1 MRYTRVKDKN
11 GEIHLAAFEK
21 EDKVFFLDEL
31 FPELK
36 GKSLIDFVH
45 MVNGDPQK
53 AAQMICAADGLVHR
67 IEEQEMLTPIERPVH
82 DILCVGVNYT
92 DHLEE
97 TKEHLAGAVSD
108 EVSGTV
114 YFAKRTNRILG
125 ANEEIQGRFDIDEKV
140 DYETELAVIIG
151 KEGKGIT
158 EEKAEEY
165 VFGYS
170 VFNDL
175 SSRDLQTRHGQWL
188 IAELSKGIT
197 LEAGDI
203 IATGTPVVTVFDE
216 KEKPDYEGNKKVI
229 DFLIEGGVDGILV
242 LGSSGE
248 FTGLTKQEK
257 HDFFKFYADYTA
269 GRTKLY
275 AGTGSLNFEDTV
287 ALSNEVN
294 EMGYEGAMVIGP
306 CYYAL
311 DQEKIFVYYDTLAKS
326 IKGNLYIYNFPA
338 RSGHSIAPETL
349 KKLVE
354 NNTNIKG
361 LKDSVSEPNHTNEL
375 MPLYDMDSNFSLL
388 FKKLMQHR
396 GVEISDRAIF
406 PYNQMD
412 EEVYKKAESLMDK
425 VIEEYQNLK

>member
-1 MRYTRVKDKN
+1 MCKIV
-11 GEIHLAAFEK
+11 
-21 EDKVFFLDEL
+21 
-31 FPELK
+31 
-36 GKSLIDFVH
+36 
-45 MVNGDPQK
+45 
-53 AAQMICAADGLVHR
+53 
-67 IEEQEMLTPIERPVH
+67 
-82 DILCVGVNYT
+82 
-92 DHLEE
+92 
-97 TKEHLAGAVSD
+97 
-108 EVSGTV
+108 
-114 YFAKRTNRILG
+114 
-125 ANEEIQGRFDIDEKV
+125 
-140 DYETELAVIIG
+140 
-151 KEGKGIT
+151 
-158 EEKAEEY
+158 
-165 VFGYS
+165 
-170 VFNDL
+170 
-175 SSRDLQTRHGQWL
+175 
-188 IAELSKGIT
+188 
-197 LEAGDI
+197 
-203 IATGTPVVTVFDE
+203 TPVVTVFDE
-216 KEKPDYEGNKKVI
+216 NEKPDYEGNKKVI

-354 NNTNIKG
+354 NNANIKG
-361 LKDSVSEPNHTNEL
+361 LKDSVSELDDQFLYNLTSGGVGCIGALSNIVPEIWSDLVKSTKEKDFDRVMKLSALTHEL

-396 GVEISDRAIF
+396 GVEVSDRAIF

>member
-1 MRYTRVKDKN
+1 MVIRKKQHRWIGTQN
-11 GEIHLAAFEK
+11 G
-21 EDKVFFLDEL
+21 
-31 FPELK
+31 
-36 GKSLIDFVH
+36 
-45 MVNGDPQK
+45 
-53 AAQMICAADGLVHR
+53 R
-67 IEEQEMLTPIERPVH
+67 
-82 DILCVGVNYT
+82 
-92 DHLEE
+92 
-97 TKEHLAGAVSD
+97 
-108 EVSGTV
+108 
-114 YFAKRTNRILG
+114 
-125 ANEEIQGRFDIDEKV
+125 
-140 DYETELAVIIG
+140 
-151 KEGKGIT
+151 
-158 EEKAEEY
+158 AEEY

-248 FTGLTKQEK
+248 FTRLTKQQK
-257 HDFFKFYADYTA
+257 HDFFKFYAGYTA

-375 MPLYDMDSNFSLL
+375 MLAVEGHEFEMFSGFDDQFLYNLTSG
-388 FKKLMQHR
+388 

>member
-1 MRYTRVKDKN
+1 M
-11 GEIHLAAFEK
+11 
-21 EDKVFFLDEL
+21 
-31 FPELK
+31 
-36 GKSLIDFVH
+36 GKSLDNYTIMGPVIVDRTELP
-45 MVNGDPQK
+45 MPLELDIKSYVNGELRQ
-53 AAQMICAADGLVHR
+53 
-67 IEEQEMLTPIERPVH
+67 
-82 DILCVGVNYT
+82 NSN
-92 DHLEE
+92 
-97 TKEHLAGAVSD
+97 TKYLIKKIPG
-108 EVSGTV
+108 
-114 YFAKRTNRILG
+114 
-125 ANEEIQGRFDIDEKV
+125 
-140 DYETELAVIIG
+140 
-151 KEGKGIT
+151 
-158 EEKAEEY
+158 
-165 VFGYS
+165 
-170 VFNDL
+170 
-175 SSRDLQTRHGQWL
+175 L

-197 LEAGDI
+197 LEASDI

-257 HDFFKFYADYTA
+257 HDFFKFYTGYTA

-354 NNTNIKG
+354 NNANIKG
-361 LKDSVSEPNHTNEL
+361 LKDSVSEPNHTNELMLAVEGHEFEMFSGFDDQFLYNLTSGGVGCIGALSNIVPEIWSDLVKSTKEKDFDRVMKLSALTHEL

-396 GVEISDRAIF
+396 GVEVSDRAIF

>member
-1 MRYTRVKDKN
+1 M
-11 GEIHLAAFEK
+11 
-21 EDKVFFLDEL
+21 
-31 FPELK
+31 
-36 GKSLIDFVH
+36 
-45 MVNGDPQK
+45 
-53 AAQMICAADGLVHR
+53 
-67 IEEQEMLTPIERPVH
+67 
-82 DILCVGVNYT
+82 
-92 DHLEE
+92 
-97 TKEHLAGAVSD
+97 
-108 EVSGTV
+108 
-114 YFAKRTNRILG
+114 
-125 ANEEIQGRFDIDEKV
+125 
-140 DYETELAVIIG
+140 
-151 KEGKGIT
+151 
-158 EEKAEEY
+158 
-165 VFGYS
+165 
-170 VFNDL
+170 
-175 SSRDLQTRHGQWL
+175 
-188 IAELSKGIT
+188 SKGIT

-257 HDFFKFYADYTA
+257 HDFFKFYAGYTV

-396 GVEISDRAIF
+396 GVEVLDRAIF

>member
-1 MRYTRVKDKN
+1 MVIRKKQHRWIGTQN
-11 GEIHLAAFEK
+11 G
-21 EDKVFFLDEL
+21 
-31 FPELK
+31 
-36 GKSLIDFVH
+36 
-45 MVNGDPQK
+45 
-53 AAQMICAADGLVHR
+53 R
-67 IEEQEMLTPIERPVH
+67 
-82 DILCVGVNYT
+82 
-92 DHLEE
+92 
-97 TKEHLAGAVSD
+97 
-108 EVSGTV
+108 
-114 YFAKRTNRILG
+114 
-125 ANEEIQGRFDIDEKV
+125 
-140 DYETELAVIIG
+140 
-151 KEGKGIT
+151 
-158 EEKAEEY
+158 AEEY

-375 MPLYDMDSNFSLL
+375 MLAVEGHEFEMFSGFDDQFLYNLTSG
-388 FKKLMQHR
+388 

>member
-1 MRYTRVKDKN
+1 M
-11 GEIHLAAFEK
+11 E
-21 EDKVFFLDEL
+21 FLCWD
-31 FPELK
+31 
-36 GKSLIDFVH
+36 
-45 MVNGDPQK
+45 
-53 AAQMICAADGLVHR
+53 
-67 IEEQEMLTPIERPVH
+67 RPVNLQ
-82 DILCVGVNYT
+82 DLRNRRNMISSNSMQIILQ
-92 DHLEE
+92 
-97 TKEHLAGAVSD
+97 GAQS
-108 EVSGTV
+108 
-114 YFAKRTNRILG
+114 FML
-125 ANEEIQGRFDIDEKV
+125 
-140 DYETELAVIIG
+140 
-151 KEGKGIT
+151 
-158 EEKAEEY
+158 
-165 VFGYS
+165 
-170 VFNDL
+170 
-175 SSRDLQTRHGQWL
+175 
-188 IAELSKGIT
+188 
-197 LEAGDI
+197 
-203 IATGTPVVTVFDE
+203 
-216 KEKPDYEGNKKVI
+216 
-229 DFLIEGGVDGILV
+229 
-242 LGSSGE
+242 
-248 FTGLTKQEK
+248 
-257 HDFFKFYADYTA
+257 
-269 GRTKLY
+269 
-275 AGTGSLNFEDTV
+275 DTV

-396 GVEISDRAIF
+396 GVEVLDRAIF

>member
-1 MRYTRVKDKN
+1 M
-11 GEIHLAAFEK
+11 
-21 EDKVFFLDEL
+21 
-31 FPELK
+31 
-36 GKSLIDFVH
+36 
-45 MVNGDPQK
+45 
-53 AAQMICAADGLVHR
+53 
-67 IEEQEMLTPIERPVH
+67 
-82 DILCVGVNYT
+82 
-92 DHLEE
+92 
-97 TKEHLAGAVSD
+97 
-108 EVSGTV
+108 
-114 YFAKRTNRILG
+114 
-125 ANEEIQGRFDIDEKV
+125 
-140 DYETELAVIIG
+140 
-151 KEGKGIT
+151 
-158 EEKAEEY
+158 
-165 VFGYS
+165 
-170 VFNDL
+170 
-175 SSRDLQTRHGQWL
+175 
-188 IAELSKGIT
+188 
-197 LEAGDI
+197 
-203 IATGTPVVTVFDE
+203 
-216 KEKPDYEGNKKVI
+216 
-229 DFLIEGGVDGILV
+229 

-257 HDFFKFYADYTA
+257 HDFFKFYTGYTA

-287 ALSNEVN
+287 ALLNEVN

-354 NNTNIKG
+354 NNANIKG
-361 LKDSVSEPNHTNEL
+361 LKDSVSEPNHTNELMLAVEGHEFEMFSGFDDQFLYNLTSGGVGCIGALSNIVPEIWSDLVKSTKEKDFDRVMKLSALTHEL

>member
-1 MRYTRVKDKN
+1 MKRLLLRGY
-11 GEIHLAAFEK
+11 GEIPIK
-21 EDKVFFLDEL
+21 IN
-31 FPELK
+31 PI
-36 GKSLIDFVH
+36 G
-45 MVNGDPQK
+45 
-53 AAQMICAADGLVHR
+53 
-67 IEEQEMLTPIERPVH
+67 EQ
-82 DILCVGVNYT
+82 D
-92 DHLEE
+92 
-97 TKEHLAGAVSD
+97 
-108 EVSGTV
+108 
-114 YFAKRTNRILG
+114 
-125 ANEEIQGRFDIDEKV
+125 AN
-140 DYETELAVIIG
+140 
-151 KEGKGIT
+151 
-158 EEKAEEY
+158 
-165 VFGYS
+165 
-170 VFNDL
+170 
-175 SSRDLQTRHGQWL
+175 
-188 IAELSKGIT
+188 
-197 LEAGDI
+197 
-203 IATGTPVVTVFDE
+203 
-216 KEKPDYEGNKKVI
+216 
-229 DFLIEGGVDGILV
+229 
-242 LGSSGE
+242 
-248 FTGLTKQEK
+248 
-257 HDFFKFYADYTA
+257 
-269 GRTKLY
+269 
-275 AGTGSLNFEDTV
+275 GTGSLNFEDTV

-396 GVEISDRAIF
+396 GVEVLDRAIF

>member
-1 MRYTRVKDKN
+1 MCKIV
-11 GEIHLAAFEK
+11 
-21 EDKVFFLDEL
+21 
-31 FPELK
+31 
-36 GKSLIDFVH
+36 
-45 MVNGDPQK
+45 
-53 AAQMICAADGLVHR
+53 
-67 IEEQEMLTPIERPVH
+67 
-82 DILCVGVNYT
+82 
-92 DHLEE
+92 
-97 TKEHLAGAVSD
+97 
-108 EVSGTV
+108 
-114 YFAKRTNRILG
+114 
-125 ANEEIQGRFDIDEKV
+125 
-140 DYETELAVIIG
+140 
-151 KEGKGIT
+151 
-158 EEKAEEY
+158 
-165 VFGYS
+165 
-170 VFNDL
+170 
-175 SSRDLQTRHGQWL
+175 
-188 IAELSKGIT
+188 
-197 LEAGDI
+197 
-203 IATGTPVVTVFDE
+203 TPVVTVFDE
-216 KEKPDYEGNKKVI
+216 NEKPDYEGNKKVI

-306 CYYAL
+306 CNYAL

-354 NNTNIKG
+354 NNANIKG
-361 LKDSVSEPNHTNEL
+361 LKDSVSEPNHTNELMLAVEGHEFEMFSGFDDQFLYNLTSGGVGCIGALSNIVPEIWSDLVKSTKEKDFDRVMKLSALTHEL

-396 GVEISDRAIF
+396 GVEVSDRAIF

>member
-1 MRYTRVKDKN
+1 M
-11 GEIHLAAFEK
+11 
-21 EDKVFFLDEL
+21 
-31 FPELK
+31 
-36 GKSLIDFVH
+36 
-45 MVNGDPQK
+45 
-53 AAQMICAADGLVHR
+53 
-67 IEEQEMLTPIERPVH
+67 
-82 DILCVGVNYT
+82 
-92 DHLEE
+92 
-97 TKEHLAGAVSD
+97 
-108 EVSGTV
+108 
-114 YFAKRTNRILG
+114 
-125 ANEEIQGRFDIDEKV
+125 
-140 DYETELAVIIG
+140 
-151 KEGKGIT
+151 
-158 EEKAEEY
+158 
-165 VFGYS
+165 
-170 VFNDL
+170 
-175 SSRDLQTRHGQWL
+175 
-188 IAELSKGIT
+188 SKGIT

-311 DQEKIFVYYDTLAKS
+311 DQEKIFVYYDMLAKS
-326 IKGNLYIYNFPA
+326 IKGNLYIYNFPV

-396 GVEISDRAIF
+396 GVEVLDRLIF

>member
-1 MRYTRVKDKN
+1 M
-11 GEIHLAAFEK
+11 
-21 EDKVFFLDEL
+21 
-31 FPELK
+31 
-36 GKSLIDFVH
+36 GKSLDNYTIMGPVIVDRTELP
-45 MVNGDPQK
+45 MPLELDIKSYVNGELRQ
-53 AAQMICAADGLVHR
+53 
-67 IEEQEMLTPIERPVH
+67 
-82 DILCVGVNYT
+82 NSN
-92 DHLEE
+92 
-97 TKEHLAGAVSD
+97 TKYLIKKIPG
-108 EVSGTV
+108 
-114 YFAKRTNRILG
+114 
-125 ANEEIQGRFDIDEKV
+125 
-140 DYETELAVIIG
+140 
-151 KEGKGIT
+151 
-158 EEKAEEY
+158 
-165 VFGYS
+165 
-170 VFNDL
+170 
-175 SSRDLQTRHGQWL
+175 L

-197 LEAGDI
+197 LEASDI

-257 HDFFKFYADYTA
+257 HDFFKFYTGYTA

-375 MPLYDMDSNFSLL
+375 MLAVEGHEFEMFSGFDDQFLYNLTSGGVGCIGALSNIVPEIWSDLVKSTKEKDFDRVMKLSALTHELMPLYDMDSNFSLL

-396 GVEISDRAIF
+396 GVEVSDRAIF

>member
-1 MRYTRVKDKN
+1 M
-11 GEIHLAAFEK
+11 
-21 EDKVFFLDEL
+21 
-31 FPELK
+31 
-36 GKSLIDFVH
+36 
-45 MVNGDPQK
+45 
-53 AAQMICAADGLVHR
+53 
-67 IEEQEMLTPIERPVH
+67 
-82 DILCVGVNYT
+82 
-92 DHLEE
+92 
-97 TKEHLAGAVSD
+97 
-108 EVSGTV
+108 
-114 YFAKRTNRILG
+114 
-125 ANEEIQGRFDIDEKV
+125 
-140 DYETELAVIIG
+140 
-151 KEGKGIT
+151 
-158 EEKAEEY
+158 
-165 VFGYS
+165 
-170 VFNDL
+170 
-175 SSRDLQTRHGQWL
+175 
-188 IAELSKGIT
+188 SKGIT

-257 HDFFKFYADYTA
+257 HDFFKFYAGYTV

-354 NNTNIKG
+354 NNANIKG

-375 MPLYDMDSNFSLL
+375 MLAVEGHEFEMFSGFDDQFLYNLTSG
-388 FKKLMQHR
+388 
-396 GVEISDRAIF
+396 GVEVLNRVIF

>member
-1 MRYTRVKDKN
+1 MVIRKKQHRWIGTQN
-11 GEIHLAAFEK
+11 G
-21 EDKVFFLDEL
+21 
-31 FPELK
+31 
-36 GKSLIDFVH
+36 
-45 MVNGDPQK
+45 
-53 AAQMICAADGLVHR
+53 R
-67 IEEQEMLTPIERPVH
+67 
-82 DILCVGVNYT
+82 
-92 DHLEE
+92 
-97 TKEHLAGAVSD
+97 
-108 EVSGTV
+108 
-114 YFAKRTNRILG
+114 
-125 ANEEIQGRFDIDEKV
+125 
-140 DYETELAVIIG
+140 
-151 KEGKGIT
+151 
-158 EEKAEEY
+158 AEEY

-175 SSRDLQTRHGQWL
+175 SSRDLQTRRGQWL

-229 DFLIEGGVDGILV
+229 DFLIEGGVDGIFV

-354 NNTNIKG
+354 NNANIKG
-361 LKDSVSEPNHTNEL
+361 LKDSVSEPNHTNELMLAVEGNEFEMFSGFDDQFLYNLTSGGVGCIGALSNIVPEIWSDLVKSTKEKDFDRVMKLSALTHEL

-396 GVEISDRAIF
+396 GVEVSDRAIF

>member
-1 MRYTRVKDKN
+1 M
-11 GEIHLAAFEK
+11 
-21 EDKVFFLDEL
+21 
-31 FPELK
+31 
-36 GKSLIDFVH
+36 
-45 MVNGDPQK
+45 
-53 AAQMICAADGLVHR
+53 
-67 IEEQEMLTPIERPVH
+67 
-82 DILCVGVNYT
+82 
-92 DHLEE
+92 
-97 TKEHLAGAVSD
+97 
-108 EVSGTV
+108 
-114 YFAKRTNRILG
+114 
-125 ANEEIQGRFDIDEKV
+125 
-140 DYETELAVIIG
+140 
-151 KEGKGIT
+151 
-158 EEKAEEY
+158 
-165 VFGYS
+165 
-170 VFNDL
+170 
-175 SSRDLQTRHGQWL
+175 
-188 IAELSKGIT
+188 SKGIT

-354 NNTNIKG
+354 NNANIKG

-375 MPLYDMDSNFSLL
+375 MLAVEGHEFEMFSGFDDQFLYNLTSG
-388 FKKLMQHR
+388 
-396 GVEISDRAIF
+396 GVEVLNRVIF

>member
-1 MRYTRVKDKN
+1 MVIRKKQHRWIGTQN
-11 GEIHLAAFEK
+11 G
-21 EDKVFFLDEL
+21 
-31 FPELK
+31 
-36 GKSLIDFVH
+36 
-45 MVNGDPQK
+45 
-53 AAQMICAADGLVHR
+53 R
-67 IEEQEMLTPIERPVH
+67 
-82 DILCVGVNYT
+82 
-92 DHLEE
+92 
-97 TKEHLAGAVSD
+97 
-108 EVSGTV
+108 
-114 YFAKRTNRILG
+114 
-125 ANEEIQGRFDIDEKV
+125 
-140 DYETELAVIIG
+140 
-151 KEGKGIT
+151 
-158 EEKAEEY
+158 AEEY

-170 VFNDL
+170 IFNDL

-396 GVEISDRAIF
+396 GVEVLDRAIF

>member
-1 MRYTRVKDKN
+1 MVIRKKQHRWIGTQN
-11 GEIHLAAFEK
+11 G
-21 EDKVFFLDEL
+21 
-31 FPELK
+31 
-36 GKSLIDFVH
+36 
-45 MVNGDPQK
+45 
-53 AAQMICAADGLVHR
+53 R
-67 IEEQEMLTPIERPVH
+67 
-82 DILCVGVNYT
+82 
-92 DHLEE
+92 
-97 TKEHLAGAVSD
+97 
-108 EVSGTV
+108 
-114 YFAKRTNRILG
+114 
-125 ANEEIQGRFDIDEKV
+125 
-140 DYETELAVIIG
+140 
-151 KEGKGIT
+151 
-158 EEKAEEY
+158 AEEY

-170 VFNDL
+170 IFNDL

-354 NNTNIKG
+354 NNANIKG

-375 MPLYDMDSNFSLL
+375 MLAVEGHEFEMFSGFDDQFLYNLTSG
-388 FKKLMQHR
+388 